1 MRVLADRPALQQFL
15 TSLAAGVTAI
25 GIVNLL
31 RWLRAPVVD
40 RSRD

>member
-1 MRVLADRPALQQFL
+1 MRVLADRPALQRFL